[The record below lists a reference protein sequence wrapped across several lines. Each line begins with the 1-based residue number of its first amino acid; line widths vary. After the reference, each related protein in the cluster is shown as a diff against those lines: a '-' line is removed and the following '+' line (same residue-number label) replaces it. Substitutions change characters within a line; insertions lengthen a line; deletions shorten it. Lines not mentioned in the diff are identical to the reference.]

1 MNVNIF
7 RVIVPVENIDEAQR
21 FYQKL
26 LGIDGERVSPGR
38 HYFKCGNVILACYDP
53 AADGDNFTRKPNPEH
68 IYFETDNLE
77 QLFENAKKAGCS
89 YLEDKVEKRPWGERS
104 FYAKDPFGNPICF
117 VDHESTFKG
126 N

>member
-26 LGIDGERVSPGR
+26 LGIDGERVTPGR

-53 AADGDNFTRKPNPEH
+53 AADGDDITRAPNPAH

-117 VDHESTFKG
+117 VDHESMFKG
-126 N
+126 H